1 MNAPPDPPAR
11 TSPGIVLAIVLTEL
25 VTLGALTV
33 PVVLGLAVRVRS
45 MDLDLSSEAALSI
58 VLAPG
63 ALAAMIANI
72 GFGRWSDRRRRRG
85 QGRSVFV
92 VAGVS
97 TGAVAIGLVVAAPT
111 LPALVA
117 AWCLA
122 QVAYNATFAV
132 LYASM
137 SDVVPEL
144 DRGRVSG
151 WFGASA
157 VGAVVVSTGLAALL
171 PKDPVTL
178 MLPMALIA
186 IPVAVWA
193 TRRLSR
199 AEPVAAPAVVP
210 RHRWWDTPADAGQ
223 YWRVW
228 AQRFLMQLAYAFAAS
243 YGLFYLMRRVG
254 LTESSAATWV
264 AATASIAAAVSAL
277 ASVLAG
283 RLAGRQ
289 GAYGP
294 YVVGA
299 CLLLVA
305 ALVVKATGT
314 SVGAYVAAS
323 LLLGV
328 GIGCY
333 YAVDLALVLRAVPSR
348 AAGQL
353 LGLFNAARTLPQS
366 LAPALAP
373 LVLLI
378 GDGDLV
384 GGSSQ
389 NYTALFGVGLVV
401 ALAALLP
408 LRGMTVL
415 RRRIDG

>member
-1 MNAPPDPPAR
+1 MSGPPGPPVR
-11 TSPGIVLAIVLTEL
+11 TSTGVVLAIVLTEL
-25 VTLGALTV
+25 VTLGSLTV
-33 PVVLGLAVRVRS
+33 PVVLGLAVLVRS
-45 MDLDLSSEAALSI
+45 MDLALSPEAALSI

-63 ALAAMIANI
+63 AIAAMIANI
-72 GFGRWSDRRRRRG
+72 GFGRWSDRRRRQGR
-85 QGRSVFV
+85 GRSVFV
-92 VAGVS
+92 VAGVVG
-97 TGAVAIGLVVAAPT
+97 GAIAIGLVVVAPS
-111 LPALVA
+111 LPTLVA

-122 QVAYNATFAV
+122 QAAYNATFAV

-144 DRGRVSG
+144 DRARVSG

-157 VGAVVVSTGLAALL
+157 VGAVIVSTGLAALL
-171 PKDPVTL
+171 PKDPATL
-178 MLPMALIA
+178 MLPMALVA

-193 TRRLSR
+193 SRRLSR
-199 AEPVAAPAVVP
+199 AEPVDPPPLVP
-210 RHRWWDTPADAGQ
+210 RQRWWDTPADAGQ

-264 AATASIAAAVSAL
+264 AATASGAAAVSAL

-283 RLAGRQ
+283 RLAGRR

-299 CLLLVA
+299 GLLLVL

-314 SVGAYVAAS
+314 SVGAYVVAS
-323 LLLGV
+323 LLLGI
-328 GIGCY
+328 GIGVY
-333 YAVDLALVLRAVPSR
+333 YAVDLALVLRAVPAR

-373 LVLLI
+373 ALLAI
-378 GDGDLV
+378 GGGDLV
-384 GGSSQ
+384 GDGSQ
-389 NYTALFGVGLVV
+389 NYTVLFGIGVVV

-415 RRRIDG
+415 RRGVDG